1 MPGDPSIAAGTTV
14 QFTATARFSDNT
26 TEEVATEIAWTSSAT
41 AVATIH
47 DGVATGLAIGTSAI
61 SATFSGQTATT
72 TLTVTNAQLVSI
84 AVTPPDRSVAQGTTV
99 QYTATGVFTD
109 HTTQDLTDQVVWTS
123 SVAAFATMSNATGSR
138 GLALAESV
146 GTATIAASL
155 GAITGSTTLTITD
168 ATLVAIDV
176 TPIDAVMPSG
186 TAQPFTAIGTYSDG
200 RARDLTPEVTW
211 TATAGATVSNA
222 PGSNGV
228 VTAQAASGTVS
239 ITATDAATGISGA
252 VTVTLDAAVLTS
264 IAVQPDPVTMAKGTT
279 VQFVAEYRFSD
290 GHIVSTT
297 DATWSSDSA
306 DLELSNS
313 SESRGLAQALA
324 DAGTAT
330 VRATDPASGMFGE
343 AAVTLTTAVLVSIVV
358 DPPNQTLPRSTTENY
373 VATGIYSDFT
383 TQDLTGAVTWSS
395 SNTDVATVSNAAG
408 AQGTLTTLSPGTTT
422 IGASDLA
429 TGIHGET
436 TLTVTNT
443 MLASITITPVTPTI
457 AKGARLQFV
466 ATGHYQDGSARN
478 LTQFVSWASSSPN
491 LAGVS
496 NAPKRRGV
504 ATGKSAG
511 TTTITATDPATLIS
525 GSTVLSISTATLQS
539 ITLTPSTSTI
549 PSKTKEYFTATG
561 NFSDGSS
568 SDLTAAVS
576 WSSSN
581 QEIATISNQT
591 FNNGTATSV
600 SPGTTTITA
609 FESTSG
615 LAATAT
621 LTVSSATLVAIAV
634 TPAVPS
640 IIQATALPMI
650 ATGRFSDGSTK
661 DITRE
666 TTWTSG
672 NTAIATVLNVG
683 SAKGTVTG
691 VAVGTTS
698 ITANYPQTVIAGS
711 TTVTIIP

>member
-1 MPGDPSIAAGTTV
+1 MLFASLLVASCGHNHRDERELVAITLTPANPSIAAGTGV

-26 TEEVATEIAWTSSAT
+26 TEDVATQVAWTSSAT
-41 AVATIH
+41 AVAAIH

-72 TLTVTNAQLVSI
+72 TLTVT
-84 AVTPPDRSVAQGTTV
+84 
-99 QYTATGVFTD
+99 
-109 HTTQDLTDQVVWTS
+109 
-123 SVAAFATMSNATGSR
+123 
-138 GLALAESV
+138 
-146 GTATIAASL
+146 
-155 GAITGSTTLTITD
+155 D
-168 ATLVAIDV
+168 ATLVAIEV

-186 TAQPFTAIGTYSDG
+186 TSQPFTAIGTYSDG

-211 TATAGATVSNA
+211 TATAGAIVSNA
-222 PGSNGV
+222 PGSTGV
-228 VTAQAASGTVS
+228 VTAQAASGTAS
-239 ITATDAATGISGA
+239 ITATDAATGISHA
-252 VTVTLDAAVLTS
+252 VTVTLDASVLTS
-264 IAVQPDPVTMAKGTT
+264 IAIQPDPVTLANGTT

-297 DATWSSDSA
+297 GATWSSDSA
-306 DLELSNS
+306 DLEISNAPGS
-313 SESRGLAQALA
+313 GGVAQALA

-330 VRATDPASGMFGE
+330 VRATDPASGVFGE
-343 AAVTLTTAVLVSIVV
+343 ATVTLTAAALVAIVV
-358 DPPNQTLPRSTTENY
+358 DPPNQTLPRSTTDSY

-383 TQDLTGAVTWSS
+383 TRDLTAAVTWSS
-395 SNTDVATVSNAAG
+395 SNTAVATVSNAAG
-408 AQGTLTTLSPGTTT
+408 AEGTLTTLSPGTTT
-422 IGASDLA
+422 IGASDPA
-429 TGIHGET
+429 TGLHGEA

-443 MLASITITPVTPTI
+443 VLASITIAPGNPTI

-466 ATGHYQDGSARN
+466 ATGHYQDGSTRN

-496 NAPKRRGV
+496 NAAKKRGV

-511 TTTITATDPATLIS
+511 TTTITATDPATMIS
-525 GSTVLSISTATLQS
+525 GSTVLTVSTATLQS
-539 ITLTPSTSTI
+539 ITLTPSASTI
-549 PSKTKEYFTATG
+549 PSKTKAYFVATG

-581 QEIATISNQT
+581 QAIATISNQT
-591 FNNGTATSV
+591 FNNGIATGV
-600 SPGTTTITA
+600 SPGTVTITA
-609 FESTSG
+609 LESTSG
-615 LAATAT
+615 RGATAT

-634 TPAVPS
+634 TPTTPS
-640 IIQATALPMI
+640 IIEAATLPML
-650 ATGRFSDGSTK
+650 ATGSFSDGSTK

-666 TTWTSG
+666 VTWTSG

-683 SAKGTVTG
+683 STKGTVAG

-698 ITANYPQTVIAGS
+698 IAANYPQTVIAGS